1 MADMQL
7 NIRHETIYRYDE
19 TVTQSVQM
27 LRLTP
32 RTEARQRTMSW
43 QIVAPGR
50 RSGQLDAHGNHTH
63 LLTLEEPHQEIRIV
77 VSGSVETRDLSTP
90 QLDPEPLSP
99 LVYLPSTALTTPDA
113 ALRALAER
121 TLGLTAQSP
130 RHDRKQLTAL
140 AEAVCEAV
148 RYQSGTT
155 TVTDT
160 AASALKR
167 AEGVCQD
174 QAHVFIACCR
184 LAGVPARYVSGYL
197 YAGENQEV
205 ASHAWVDAWLESER
219 AWIGIDVT
227 HHEPAGPQHCR
238 LAVGRDYHDAA
249 PVRGVRRGGGKESL
263 EVNVSVSLQH
273 SAEQ

>member
-1 MADMQL
+1 MQL

-32 RTEARQRTMSW
+32 RTEARQRTMNW
-43 QIVAPGR
+43 QISAPGR
-50 RSGQLDAHGNHTH
+50 RSAQLDAHGNHTH

-77 VSGSVETRDLSTP
+77 VSGSVETRDLTTP
-90 QLDPEPLSP
+90 QTDPEPLSP
-99 LVYLPSTALTTPDA
+99 LVYLPSTALTAPDD
-113 ALRALAER
+113 ALRALAAG
-121 TLGLTAQSP
+121 TLGVAEHTRRYGRSDLN
-130 RHDRKQLTAL
+130 AL

-148 RYQSGTT
+148 SYRSGTT

-205 ASHAWVDAWLESER
+205 ASHAWVDAWLESEHC
-219 AWIGIDVT
+219 WVGIDVT
-227 HHEPAGPQHCR
+227 HHGPAGAQHCR

-249 PVRGVRRGGGKESL
+249 PVRGVRRGGGTEAL

-273 SAEQ
+273 SAGQ

>member
-1 MADMQL
+1 MQL

-32 RTEARQRTMSW
+32 RTEARQRTLTW
-43 QIVAPGR
+43 QLQAPGR
-50 RSGQLDAHGNHTH
+50 RSVQLDAHGNHTH
-63 LLTLEEPHQEIRIV
+63 LLTLEEPHREVRIV
-77 VSGSVETRDLSTP
+77 VSGSVETRDLAGP

-99 LVYLPSTALTTPDA
+99 LVYLPFTTLTAPDA
-113 ALRALAER
+113 ALRTFAANALGEAGAEPAPFDRARLEALA
-121 TLGLTAQSP
+121 Q
-130 RHDRKQLTAL
+130 
-140 AEAVCEAV
+140 AVCKAV
-148 RYQSGTT
+148 RYKSGTT

-197 YAGENQEV
+197 YGGDNREM
-205 ASHAWVDAWLESER
+205 ASHAWVDVWLENAHS
-219 AWIGIDVT
+219 WVGIDVT
-227 HHEPAGPQHCR
+227 HHAPAGAQHCR

-249 PVRGVRRGGGKESL
+249 PVRGVRRGGGKEAL
-263 EVNVSVSLQH
+263 EVNVSVAVQ
-273 SAEQ
+273 E